1 MSFIGTIVDAYV
13 CLYSIIAVGGEREN
27 NRPRAQSTLG
37 HVVGGIRSAEKKDPA
52 SDDYSV
58 HDNTKLKMAAMINL
72 IQAAFFLSMFILD
85 VNGEV
90 TITARHFSLIARICL
105 DTICVP
111 AELGENW
118 GKKCGF
124 CASFC
129 VLGIFSVLQPDELYN
144 FHELQRTVNICTR
157 SRVARVSS
165 RMGVTLYTLLHIPLE
180 RRLLLLYI
188 PFIIN
193 SLQFTLSVVCT
204 RAKSNPRRTRYL
216 WCWYSGK
223 YGGCMHC

>member
-1 MSFIGTIVDAYV
+1 MSFIGTIVGAYV

-111 AELGENW
+111 AGLGEINW
-118 GKKCGF
+118 GEKCGF

-129 VLGIFSVLQPDELYN
+129 VLGIFSVLQPELYFQWACQHN
-144 FHELQRTVNICTR
+144 IHELQRTVNICTR

-165 RMGVTLYTLLHIPLE
+165 RMSVTYTLLHIPLE
-180 RRLLLLYI
+180 RRLLQLYI

-193 SLQFTLSVVCT
+193 SLQFILL
-204 RAKSNPRRTRYL
+204 A
-216 WCWYSGK
+216 
-223 YGGCMHC
+223 